1 MKTSYFAISC
11 KDPNAVSISLVT
23 PKFAKNIRVYKKLA
37 PSSEL
42 LFKIKNKYIS
52 HEEYEEIY
60 TEEVL
65 DLLDPIEVYAE
76 LGPDAI
82 ICCWEKTGKF
92 CHRHIVARWLEHH
105 LGIEIT
111 EK

>member
-1 MKTSYFAISC
+1 MNTSYFAIAS
-11 KDPNAVSISLVT
+11 KDPNAVSISLVS
-23 PKFAKNIRVYKKLA
+23 PKFAKGIREYKKLA
-37 PSSEL
+37 PTSEL
-42 LFKIKNKYIS
+42 LFKIKNKYIT

-60 TEEVL
+60 NEEVL
-65 DLLDPIEVYAE
+65 GLLDPVEVYAE

-82 ICCWEKTGKF
+82 ICCWEKSSF
-92 CHRHIVARWLEHH
+92 CHRHIVARWLEHN